1 MNKNYNSILLISIW
15 IVYKWKNRQQIIRAA
30 DVGSNELLNTDF
42 IVLLF
47 WTYKQWQIIVFEKQF
62 RIILVVYYKL

>member
-15 IVYKWKNRQQIIRAA
+15 IVYKSKNRQQIIRAA

-42 IVLLF
+42 IILLF